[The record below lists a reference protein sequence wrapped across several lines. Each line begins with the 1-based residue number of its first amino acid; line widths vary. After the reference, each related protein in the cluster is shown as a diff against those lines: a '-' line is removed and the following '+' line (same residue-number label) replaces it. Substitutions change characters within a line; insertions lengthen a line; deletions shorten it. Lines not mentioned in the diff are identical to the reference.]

1 MRRREFIRNS
11 LLFSTAT
18 FLVPTIGC
26 SSVVNESVPFTMLKS
41 LQLSDFEDEQDESP
55 MLFQNKGNSYLTT
68 LRRLEY
74 PSDKENISLFK
85 LENGN
90 WKEQNP
96 VTKNQGSY
104 ECISADCHKDGL
116 PIVTWAEVKNN
127 QWIINA
133 SIQINGE
140 FTSPVEI
147 SDASKRSINPMV
159 KAVSAN
165 SYLLAWE
172 SFEKGKFCIYI
183 SKYENGIWSTP
194 VVVTDKTQSCFD
206 PALEQDSE
214 GNIYV
219 AYDITDGP
227 HRNIEMKILNSSLNE
242 IKTVPI
248 AIGGGFEDRVN
259 INVKPNLSFDK
270 SNRLWISYENN
281 RDAHRLEDGDNY
293 TGDRCCAMV
302 CYVEGE
308 LYQQKEIGR
317 WLFKGMNDHWP
328 TFHKDLDDNLYMV
341 THCGGDFVGNPH
353 WKFRIAYLDPKTGWS
368 KPEIILQTKQKGESI
383 RPTISF
389 DAKNESFWLAWKSEN
404 FEDRDYDNPN
414 EHNNRK
420 DSIRRGM
427 LEINQFTAP
436 IISENGAKLSFV
448 STVVEE
454 HHQVDGFVPVLSGR
468 PKSKRST
475 MTHNGETYT
484 LLLGNLHEHS
494 EISSCW
500 PAGTDGTLHDDYRF
514 GLYSEGYD
522 FMGITDH
529 AYSQTEVYWRKHLR
543 LADFYNDASHF
554 VAFPSVE
561 FTLSNDREFEI
572 RRGAGHR
579 NIVFNSTD
587 DAKKYIRDKNQ
598 VYSVRNPE
606 TRDAVG
612 LWKYI
617 RENEVNCIS
626 IPHHPADEV
635 HACCWETRDEE
646 IEPIVEI
653 FQCRGN
659 AEYRGAPRMINLERH
674 IPSENDKGFID
685 YALRDKKHKLG
696 FIASGDHNSVGVGL
710 ACVWVKEIS
719 RNGIL
724 EAMRSRRVFGTTGD
738 QIEIDFRL
746 NGVVQGQTIKGIK
759 KPVLSYNISAVDQIE
774 SIDILRN
781 SRVIQSIK
789 PDKSTKELSGKFIDK
804 AYQTEKDVLYYYVR
818 VIQKNKHIGWSSP
831 IWMDS

>member
-11 LLFSTAT
+11 LLVSAST
-18 FLVPTIGC
+18 FLVPRTGF
-26 SSVVNESVPFTMLKS
+26 SSTLMDEKTYKMLQS
-41 LQLSDFEDEQDESP
+41 LQLTDFEDEQDESP
-55 MLFQNKGNSYLTT
+55 ILFQNKQHSYLTT

-74 PSDKENISLFK
+74 PSDKEIISLF
-85 LENGN
+85 EYQDGN
-90 WKEQNP
+90 WVETDP
-96 VTKNQGSY
+96 VTKEAGSY
-104 ECISADCHKDGL
+104 EAVSADCHRKGKPAVAWTEL
-116 PIVTWAEVKNN
+116 KEGSWTIQVALQHKKNFGTPH
-127 QWIINA
+127 QLSDPKKK
-133 SIQINGE
+133 SIH
-140 FTSPVEI
+140 PV
-147 SDASKRSINPMV
+147 V
-159 KAVSAN
+159 KAVDSK
-165 SYLLAWE
+165 SYLVAWE
-172 SFEKGKFCIYI
+172 SFENGRFSIYVTQYH
-183 SKYENGIWSTP
+183 KKKWSAP
-194 VVVTDKTQSCFD
+194 VQVTDSNENCFN
-206 PALEQDSE
+206 PAVEQDQDGNVYIAYDYSE
-214 GNIYV
+214 GV
-219 AYDITDGP
+219 
-227 HRNIEMKILNSSLNE
+227 HRNIAMKILNSDLVVQ
-242 IKTVPI
+242 KTVPV
-248 AIGGGFEDRVN
+248 AIGGGFKDRVN
-259 INVKPNLSFDK
+259 INVKPALSFDT

-281 RDAHRLEDGDNY
+281 RDAHRLEDSDNY

-302 CYVEGE
+302 CYADGT
-308 LYQQKEIGR
+308 LYQQEEVGR
-317 WLFKGMNDHWP
+317 WLFQGMNDHWP
-328 TFHKDLDDNLYMV
+328 TFQKDLDDNLYMV

-353 WKFRIAYLDPKTGWS
+353 WKFRISSLDPKTGWS

-389 DAKNESFWLAWKSEN
+389 DAKNKSFWLAWKSEN
-404 FEDRDYDNPN
+404 FHDRDYDHPN

-427 LEINQFTAP
+427 LEMNQFTAP
-436 IISENGAKLSFV
+436 VLSEKGGKLSFV

-454 HHQVDGFVPVLSGR
+454 HHPTTDFVADLTGR
-468 PKSKRST
+468 PKSKRPT

-500 PAGTDGTLHDDYRF
+500 PAGTDGTLDDDYRY

-543 LADFYNDASHF
+543 LAEFYNDDTHF

-561 FTLSNDREFEI
+561 FTLSNDRKTEI

-579 NIVFNSTD
+579 NIVFNSME

-606 TRDAVG
+606 TRDAEG

-617 RENEVNCIS
+617 HANNINCIS

-635 HACCWETRDEE
+635 HSCCWETRDEE

-659 AEYRGAPRMINLERH
+659 AEYRDAPRMINLDRH
-674 IPSENDKGFID
+674 KPSENDKGFID
-685 YALRDKKHKLG
+685 YALREKKHKLG
-696 FIASGDHNSVGVGL
+696 FIASGDHNSIGVGL
-710 ACVWVKEIS
+710 ACVWVKEVS
-719 RNGIL
+719 RAGIL

-738 QIEIDFRL
+738 QIVMDFRL
-746 NGVVQGQTIKGIK
+746 NGVVQGQTTKAADK
-759 KPVLSYNISAVDQIE
+759 NTLSIDIAAVDAIE

-781 SRVIQSIK
+781 SRVIKSIK
-789 PDKSTKELSGKFIDK
+789 MEGDSTHFSSNYSDENIENED
-804 AYQTEKDVLYYYVR
+804 EVLYYYVR
-818 VIQKNKHIGWSSP
+818 VIQKNKQMAWSSP
-831 IWMDS
+831 IWLEA